1 MYESQVKA
9 VAEQIA
15 QQPAEFFAN
24 SVDRTQL
31 LAETKR
37 VLANL
42 EKDVARVK
50 SEGAILFATSN
61 GADNSEAAGHKL
73 AAAFDT
79 WRENAPSTVAFML
92 VAAEKFGLDAGS
104 PNFKAALMTG
114 LAAEV
119 KHDNAYH
126 STSHFREVT
135 AVMTRLIGINNEL
148 AVSGTAKGAVLL
160 DSDDIS
166 KCLAA
171 AAAHDLMHD
180 GKGNSIDGKHVP
192 YRLENKAIAAAE
204 PFLKLAGMSEKD
216 TEDFRV
222 IIRVTDISANN
233 DVRPPFQ
240 RTPSPHKQLRN
251 LYAEKYEGGKDAG
264 LSPELQGLRHDA
276 KLLIAASMMSDA
288 DLGPSAATDYAFSRK
303 MTSLVAAETPSLSD
317 SDGTLVGFMKFVV
330 ENRFTSAAA
339 SAGNGKSLAGI
350 FNEASARV
358 EREKALQATGPAQ
371 TAAPAAPPAPAAA
384 PAVKPQGAKL

>member
-9 VAEQIA
+9 VAEQIS
-15 QQPAEFFAN
+15 QQPPAFFAN

-31 LAETKR
+31 LTETKR

-50 SEGAILFATSN
+50 QEGAILFAS
-61 GADNSEAAGHKL
+61 GASEDNSTVAGHKL
-73 AAAFDT
+73 ATAFDK
-79 WRENAPSTVAFML
+79 WREDAPSTVAFML
-92 VAAEKFGLDAGS
+92 VAAEKFGLDAES

-148 AVSGTAKGAVLL
+148 AVSGTTKGTALL

-180 GKGNSIDGKHVP
+180 GKGNTVDGKHEA
-192 YRLENKAIAAAE
+192 YRLENKAIGAAE
-204 PFLKLAGMSEKD
+204 PFLKLAGVSEKD
-216 TEDFRV
+216 TEDFRT
-222 IIRVTDISANN
+222 IIRVTDISANSAL
-233 DVRPPFQ
+233 PPEQ
-240 RTPSPHKQLRN
+240 RAPSPHKQLRN
-251 LYAEKYEGGKDAG
+251 LYAEIYEGGKPAT
-264 LSPELQGLRHDA
+264 LSPELASLRADP
-276 KLLIAASMMSDA
+276 KLLVSASMMSDA

-303 MTSLVAAETPSLSD
+303 MTSLVVAETPSMSD

-330 ENRFTSAAA
+330 ENRFTSQAATT
-339 SAGNGKSLAGI
+339 GNGQSLTGI
-350 FNEASARV
+350 FNEASTRV
-358 EREKALQATGPAQ
+358 ERAAALQNTGPAA
-371 TAAPAAPPAPAAA
+371 AAPAAPTAPAGTPPKNKAQA
-384 PAVKPQGAKL
+384 AKL